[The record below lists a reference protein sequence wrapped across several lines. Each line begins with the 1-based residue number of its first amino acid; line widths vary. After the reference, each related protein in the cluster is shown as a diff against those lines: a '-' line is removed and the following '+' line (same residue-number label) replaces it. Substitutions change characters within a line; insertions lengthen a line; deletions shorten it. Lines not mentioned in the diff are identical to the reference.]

1 MMLGARPGDISPYS
15 PKRIARTQER
25 KLVQVPMT

>member
-15 PKRIARTQER
+15 LKGIAQTQER
-25 KLVQVPMT
+25 KRVQAPMT

>member
-1 MMLGARPGDISPYS
+1 MMLGADVSPYS
-15 PKRIARTQER
+15 PKGIARAQER